1 MFTLSVMATTEEVTV
16 SMGEVMVVKTK
27 DEDECD
33 DADKAQVILQL
44 QPISVGYVT
53 KPFLTDSPNVSDLVV
68 LPEN

>member
-1 MFTLSVMATTEEVTV
+1 
-16 SMGEVMVVKTK
+16 MGEVMVVKTK

-53 KPFLTDSPNVSDLVV
+53 KPFLT
-68 LPEN
+68 ER